1 MTLSDIKEN
10 QAATITEIP
19 HDSSVSRRLLDMGFM
34 PGQNIICTNIAAFGT
49 PAAYELRGCKI
60 ALRKKDAERIGVIL

>member
-1 MTLSDIKEN
+1 MLSDIKEN
-10 QAATITEIP
+10 QRATITEIP
-19 HDSSVSRRLLDMGFM
+19 HDSSVTRRLLDMGFM
-34 PGQNIICTNIAAFGT
+34 PGQNIICTNIAVFGT